1 MTLLG
6 AAMFITFLVIFT
18 RMIGERIKELRKKHE
33 LSQAQFAAKV
43 NVSQPM
49 IMYWENGTKPVS
61 AAGVAKICKEFK
73 IESSYFYA
81 PTPMGDKEIET
92 IFKEFQ
98 SLSRTD
104 QDIIS
109 HIIKKFF
116 LLNRIGQK

>member
-1 MTLLG
+1 M
-6 AAMFITFLVIFT
+6 V
-18 RMIGERIKELRKKHE
+18 GERIKELRKKHG

-73 IESSYFYA
+73 IESSYFYTPA
-81 PTPMGDKEIET
+81 PMGEKEIET
-92 IFKEFQ
+92 VIKEFQ

-109 HIIKKFF
+109 HIIKKFV
-116 LLNRIGQK
+116 LLNRLNHK